1 MLLWGILCC
10 SHISMTSKSVEHSI
24 FLEEKIS
31 YIFGFSN
38 IYLLNDDH
46 PDFWVTG
53 DQLST
58 IDL

>member
-1 MLLWGILCC
+1 
-10 SHISMTSKSVEHSI
+10 MTSKSVEHSI